1 MLRAGGFKKAGI
13 LPRLGAAP
21 TSSWT
26 SDFRIEMDGIKPGS
40 SEQHES
46 SQM

>member
-13 LPRLGAAP
+13 LPRLGVAP
-21 TSSWT
+21 ASSWS
-26 SDFRIEMDGIKPGS
+26 SDFLIDMDGIKPGS